1 VSSEPGAGQLAIFFA
16 IFLRLSPN
24 KFLRIPLDLSPV
36 SIRLA
41 SAWLRRSWWVVYGQ
55 SEGKPLAI
63 RITAKADVARSGPTS
78 PKGLADLKQGSTI
91 QLSGKSRPWGIK
103 AQKVLI

>member
-1 VSSEPGAGQLAIFFA
+1 MQ
-16 IFLRLSPN
+16 
-24 KFLRIPLDLSPV
+24 
-36 SIRLA
+36 
-41 SAWLRRSWWVVYGQ
+41 
-55 SEGKPLAI
+55 GKPLAI
-63 RITAKADVARSGPTS
+63 RVTAKADVARSGPTS

>member
-1 VSSEPGAGQLAIFFA
+1 VGTRSSGPLAGSQQAFS
-16 IFLRLSPN
+16 RGGS
-24 KFLRIPLDLSPV
+24 V
-36 SIRLA
+36 
-41 SAWLRRSWWVVYGQ
+41 WERRA
-55 SEGKPLAI
+55 GKLAI
-63 RITAKADVARSGPTS
+63 RVPAKADVARSGPTS